1 MGAHDTKN
9 GAAPA
14 ASETTPTIGLV
25 PASYL
30 QRARAEAAESC
41 ADERTRSTGIT
52 QHPHFEVLSA
62 WRWSA

>member
-1 MGAHDTKN
+1 MWPSRREN
-9 GAAPA
+9 GAAPG

-30 QRARAEAAESC
+30 QRARAETTESC
-41 ADERTRSTGIT
+41 VDERTYITGAS
-52 QHPHFEVLSA
+52 QHHHFEVLSA